1 MAGNTCKGDYTE
13 IEIDLTKNAQ
23 QNANDY
29 YNKAKKLELKKEG
42 AKAAVSELEKRL
54 KDEEKRKAESEG
66 AAIGPVKKAERHW
79 YEKFHWFFTS
89 DGKLVV
95 GGRDAQQNEI
105 INSRYF
111 EDKDLFFHAD
121 IFGASVTILKEGLG
135 SKKEIRNEV
144 AQFAG
149 CYSSA
154 WKNMQKS
161 VDVYALTRENV
172 GKSTGKGSLGTGSF
186 LLSGEREWFRS
197 VELSLAMFVSEGL
210 NVVPKT
216 AFDIL
221 KAQRSI
227 DRFVTVEQG
236 NMQKSDAA
244 KTIAKR
250 LGYFDIDYIMQQLP
264 AGTFKI
270 GP

>member
-1 MAGNTCKGDYTE
+1 ME
-13 IEIDLTKNAQ
+13 IEIDFTKNAQ

-29 YNKAKKLELKKEG
+29 YNRAKKLESKREG
-42 AKAAVSELEKRL
+42 AKEAVSALEKKL
-54 KDEEKRKAESEG
+54 KDEKKREDERESSKA
-66 AAIGPVKKAERHW
+66 APIKKAEKRW

-89 DGKLVV
+89 GGKLVV
-95 GGRDAQQNEI
+95 GGRDAQQNETM
-105 INSRYF
+105 NSKYF

-121 IFGASVTILKEGLG
+121 IFGASVMILKDGLASG
-135 SKKEIRNEV
+135 TEERSEV

-161 VDVYALTRENV
+161 VDVYALTREHV

-186 LLSGEREWFRS
+186 LLSGEREWFRN
-197 VELSLAMFVSEGL
+197 VDLSLVMFISEGL

-216 AFDIL
+216 AFDRI
-221 KAQRSI
+221 KAQKKI
-227 DRFVTVEQG
+227 DSLVTIEQG
-236 NMQKSDAA
+236 NIQKSD
-244 KTIAKR
+244 IAKAIAKK
-250 LGYFDIDYIMQQLP
+250 LGYADIDYIMQQLP
-264 AGTFKI
+264 AGTFRI